1 MSTKSKKRKT
11 SRTKAKSGNRGFA
24 KKRAS
29 RTVRKAAA
37 HNLAG
42 STTGFLDLAKM
53 APAMRVRVLNAIN
66 VTHRK
71 GKRRK
76 VRSAGY

>member
-1 MSTKSKKRKT
+1 MSTKSKSRKT
-11 SRTKAKSGNRGFA
+11 ARAKSRAGNNGFA

-29 RTVRKAAA
+29 RKVRKAAA

-53 APAMRVRVLNAIN
+53 SPAMRVRVLNAIN